1 MLTLNRTVLDT
12 FLKYFRCEVEQSNGH
27 SKLPAHVNL
36 PVAMATKF
44 KRRGSDWAL
53 EGWDPN
59 VRRLSYKYTT
69 LIKGDYV
76 WLDLKS
82 GREFEVPIGA
92 VVKLCDSGQIQVVD
106 DEGNEHWISP
116 QNATNIKPMH
126 PTSIHGV
133 EDMIRLGDLN
143 EAGILRNL
151 LIRYREK
158 LIYTY
163 TGSILVAINPYQ
175 LLPIYTADQIRLYT
189 NKKIGEMPPHIFA
202 IADNCYF
209 NMQRNN
215 RDQCCIISGE
225 SGAGKTESTK
235 LILQFLAAISGQH
248 SWIEQQVLEANP
260 ILEAFGNAK
269 TIRNDNSS
277 RFGKYID
284 IHFNKRGAIEGA
296 KIEQYLLEKSRV
308 CRQAQDERNYHI
320 FYCMLKGMTADEKKK
335 LGLSKATDYTYLT
348 MGKCT
353 VCDGRDDMKE
363 YSNIRSAMKV
373 LMFTDKENWE
383 ISKLL
388 AAILHMGNLRYE
400 ARTYDNLDA
409 CEVVHSPHLTTA
421 ATLLEVDGKDLR
433 NCLTS
438 RTLIT
443 RGETVSTPLSMEQA
457 LDVRDAF
464 VKGIYGRL
472 FVWIVEKINAAIYKP
487 PSSQSKG
494 IRRSIGLLDI
504 FGFENF
510 TVNSFEQLCINFA
523 NENLQQFFVR
533 HVFKLEQEE
542 YNLENINWQHI
553 EFTDNQD
560 ALDMIAIKPMN
571 IISLIDEESR
581 FPKGTDSTMLN
592 KLNFQHKVNTNYIPP
607 KNNYETQF
615 GIQHFAGV
623 VYYETKGFLEKNR
636 DTLYGDIIQ
645 LVHSSKNKFI
655 KQIFQADVAMVTHTH
670 KIYSSMNKIIICNK
684 TNNGSGM
691 FSGGAFSCPAC
702 FYTHLSHFSLC
713 VCVCVCSLH
722 DHPASLQFLCGFAP
736 ASCLHLPSSTLPK
749 GAETRKRSP
758 TLSSQFKRSLELLM
772 RTLSVCQ
779 PFFVRCI
786 KPNEYKKPMLFDRD
800 LCVRQLRYSGMMET
814 IRIRRAGYPIR
825 YTFVEFVD
833 RYRVLMPG
841 VKPAYKQE
849 DLRGTCQRIAEA
861 VLGRDDDWQM
871 GKTKIFL
878 KDHHDMLLEIE
889 RDKAITDKVILIQ
902 KVVRGFKDRSN
913 FLRMRKSAVLIQK
926 TWRGYLCRKNYGA
939 MRAGFSR
946 LQALVRSRKLCASY
960 HVARQRITGFQG
972 HCRGFLVR
980 RAFRHRLWAVITIQ
994 AYTRGMIARRL
1005 YRRLRGEYRRR
1016 LEAEKMRLAEE
1027 TKLRNQMSAK
1037 RAKAE
1042 AERKH
1047 QERLTQLAKEDA
1059 EREKKEKEEARR
1071 KKELVEQMERAR
1083 MEPVNDSDMVD
1094 KMFGF
1099 LGTTSSF
1106 PGQEGQA
1113 PVGFE
1118 DLERTHRELEEED
1131 LDEALPLPEDDD
1143 EEDLSEYKFS
1153 KFAATYFQGTTTHT
1167 YVRRPLKQ
1175 PLLFHDDEGDQ
1186 LAALAV
1192 WITVLRFMGDLPEPK
1207 YHTAI
1212 SDGSEKIPVMTKIY
1226 ETLGKKTYKRELQ
1239 ALQGEGETPQSDS
1252 PRKNSLRHKLVSLTL
1267 KKKSKITEEVTK
1279 RLNDGEY
1286 GLHGNSMLEDRP
1298 TSNLEKLHFIIGNG
1312 ILRPGLRDEIYCQI
1326 CKQLSQNPSKSS
1338 HARGWI
1344 LISLC
1349 VGCFAPSD
1357 KFLKY
1362 LRNFISSGPP
1372 GYAPYCEERLRRTF
1386 VNGTRT
1392 QPPSWLELQAT
1403 KSKKPIM
1410 LPVTFMDGTTK
1421 TLLTDSATTAKEL
1434 CNTLADK
1441 ISLQDRFGFSLYIA
1455 LFDKVS
1461 SLGSGNDHVMDAVS
1475 QCEQYAKEQGAQERN
1490 APWRLFFRKEIFTPW
1505 HCAADDT
1512 VATNLIY
1519 QQTVRGVKFGE
1530 YRCDREDLAELAS
1543 QQYYVDYGSE
1553 VLLER
1558 LLSLIP
1564 SYIPDRE
1571 MSSSR
1576 TVEKW
1581 AHFIMAAHK
1590 KGIYTQKRFD
1600 PQKVKEEVVDFA
1612 RHKWPLLFSRFY
1624 EAFKFSGPSLPKN
1637 DLIVAVNWTGV
1648 YFVDEQEQ
1656 VLLELAF
1663 PEITAVSSS
1672 RGGKLQSQSFT
1683 LATIKGEEYT
1693 FTSNNA
1699 EDIRDLV
1706 VTFLEGL
1713 RKRSKFV
1720 VALQDSPNQ
1729 NGEPSTFLSFQKG
1742 DLILLDQDTGEQV
1755 LNSGWAHGVNERTNQ
1770 KGDFP
1775 ADSVYVLP
1783 TMTRPQQEIVALVT
1797 MTPDQRQQSVRVSQL
1812 MLPEGEDSVKPY
1824 TLEEFSYDYFRPPPK
1839 HTLSRVM
1846 VTKNRGKD
1854 KLWSCTREPL
1864 KQPLLKKVIHH
1875 EDLAQEACMAFIA
1888 VMKYMGDYPSKRTRS
1903 VNELT
1908 DQIFEGSLKAEPL
1921 KDEIFCQIIKQ
1932 LTDNH
1937 VKYSEEK
1944 GWELLWLCTGLFPPS
1959 NILLPHIQRF
1969 LQSKRQHPLSADCMH
1984 RLHKAL
1990 RNGSRKYPPHLVEVE
2005 AIQHKTTQIFH
2016 KVYFPDDTD
2025 EAFEV
2030 ESSTKA
2036 KDFCQNIST
2045 RLLLKSHEGF
2055 SLFVKIS
2062 DKVIS
2067 VPEGDFFFDFVR
2079 HLTDWIKK
2087 SRPAKDGMVPSL
2099 TYQVFF
2105 MKKLWTSTVPGKD
2118 SFADSIFHYYQE
2130 LPKYLRGYHKC
2141 SRDEVFQLAA
2151 LIYRVKFEDD
2161 KSHFPTI
2168 PKMLRELVP
2177 HDLIRQMSPDDWK
2190 RSVVAFFNKQAGKS
2204 REEAKLMFLK
2214 IIYKWQTFG
2223 SAFFEVKQTTE
2234 PNYPEI
2240 LLIAIN
2246 KHGVSLIDPKTKD
2259 ILITHPFTK
2268 ISNWSSGNTYFHITI
2283 GNLVRG
2289 SKLLCET
2296 SLGYKMDD
2304 LLTSYI
2310 SQMLTTMNKQRSGR
2324 GLNK

>member
-1 MLTLNRTVLDT
+1 MAGGLKLDDHCGPFQPTVSHLTYL
-12 FLKYFRCEVEQSNGH
+12 S
-27 SKLPAHVNL
+27 LPS
-36 PVAMATKF
+36 F
-44 KRRGSDWAL
+44 S
-53 EGWDPN
+53 
-59 VRRLSYKYTT
+59 S
-69 LIKGDYV
+69 
-76 WLDLKS
+76 
-82 GREFEVPIGA
+82 
-92 VVKLCDSGQIQVVD
+92 Q
-106 DEGNEHWISP
+106 EHWISP
-116 QNATNIKPMH
+116 QNASHIKPMH

-151 LIRYREK
+151 LIRYREH

-163 TGSILVAINPYQ
+163 TGSILVAVNPYQ
-175 LLPIYTADQIRLYT
+175 LLPIYSPEQIRLYT

-215 RDQCCIISGE
+215 KDQCCIISGE

-308 CRQAQDERNYHI
+308 CRQAQDERNYHV
-320 FYCMLKGMTADEKKK
+320 FYCMLRGMTMEQKKK
-335 LGLSKATDYTYLT
+335 LGLGKATDYNYLA
-348 MGKCT
+348 MGNCT
-353 VCDGRDDMKE
+353 TCDGRDDSKE
-363 YSNIRSAMKV
+363 YANIRSAMKV
-373 LMFTDKENWE
+373 LMFTDTENWE

-388 AAILHMGNLRYE
+388 AAILHMGNLKYE

-409 CEVVHSPHLTTA
+409 CEVVQSASLITA
-421 ATLLEVDGKDLR
+421 ASLLEVEPQDVM

-438 RTLIT
+438 RTIIT

-472 FVWIVEKINAAIYKP
+472 FVWIVEKINAAIYRP
-487 PSSQSKG
+487 PSQELKSV
-494 IRRSIGLLDI
+494 RRSIGLLDI

-571 IISLIDEESR
+571 IISLIDEESK
-581 FPKGTDSTMLN
+581 FPKGTDATMLH
-592 KLNFQHKVNTNYIPP
+592 KLNSQHKLNTNYIPP

-615 GIQHFAGV
+615 GINHFAGI

-636 DTLYGDIIQ
+636 DTLHGDIIQ

-655 KQIFQADVAMVTHTH
+655 KQIFQADVAMVRHL
-670 KIYSSMNKIIICNK
+670 
-684 TNNGSGM
+684 TND
-691 FSGGAFSCPAC
+691 
-702 FYTHLSHFSLC
+702 LS
-713 VCVCVCSLH
+713 
-722 DHPASLQFLCGFAP
+722 Q
-736 ASCLHLPSSTLPK
+736 
-749 GAETRKRSP
+749 KRSP

-786 KPNEYKKPMLFDRD
+786 KPNEYKKPMVSPAFLSQLLFSFLNGIIHRI
-800 LCVRQLRYSGMMET
+800 LCCFPPQ
-814 IRIRRAGYPIR
+814 
-825 YTFVEFVD
+825 
-833 RYRVLMPG
+833 
-841 VKPAYKQE
+841 
-849 DLRGTCQRIAEA
+849 
-861 VLGRDDDWQM
+861 
-871 GKTKIFL
+871 
-878 KDHHDMLLEIE
+878 DHHDMLLEIE

-902 KVVRGFKDRSN
+902 KVVRGFKDSKANLLRVGCSGVVSSCSLLQMRVG
-913 FLRMRKSAVLIQK
+913 FL
-926 TWRGYLCRKNYGA
+926 
-939 MRAGFSR
+939 R
-946 LQALVRSRKLCASY
+946 LQALYRSHKLHKQY
-960 HVARQRITGFQG
+960 HMARRRIIEFQAR
-972 HCRGFLVR
+972 CRGYLVR
-980 RAFRHRLWAVITIQ
+980 RAFRHRLWAVLTVQ
-994 AYTRGMIARRL
+994 AYARGMIARRL
-1005 YRRLRGEYRRR
+1005 Y
-1016 LEAEKMRLAEE
+1016 KP
-1027 TKLRNQMSAK
+1027 
-1037 RAKAE
+1037 
-1042 AERKH
+1042 
-1047 QERLTQLAKEDA
+1047 
-1059 EREKKEKEEARR
+1059 RR
-1071 KKELVEQMERAR
+1071 KKELLEKMERAR
-1083 MEPVNDSDMVD
+1083 NEPVNDSEMVD

-1099 LGTTSSF
+1099 LGTTSSL

-1113 PVGFE
+1113 PNGFE
-1118 DLERTHRELEEED
+1118 DLERAQKELEEED
-1131 LDEALPLPEDDD
+1131 LDAALPLPEEE
-1143 EEDLSEYKFS
+1143 EEDLSEYKFA

-1167 YVRRPLKQ
+1167 YIRRPLKQ
-1175 PLLFHDDEGDQ
+1175 PLLYHEDEGDQ
-1186 LAALAV
+1186 LVRQGRKTLEQGGLEQAWGAFHLKG
-1192 WITVLRFMGDLPEPK
+1192 TNLPLV
-1207 YHTAI
+1207 YTGVC
-1212 SDGSEKIPVMTKIY
+1212 SWF
-1226 ETLGKKTYKRELQ
+1226 R
-1239 ALQGEGETPQSDS
+1239 GE
-1252 PRKNSLRHKLVSLTL
+1252 HKSNVSGWQ
-1267 KKKSKITEEVTK
+1267 VTK
-1279 RLNDGEY
+1279 RLHDGEST
-1286 GLHGNSMLEDRP
+1286 LQGNSMLEDRP

-1312 ILRPGLRDEIYCQI
+1312 ILRPALRDEIYCQI
-1326 CKQLSQNPSKSS
+1326 CKQLTQNPSKSS

-1344 LISLC
+1344 LMSLC
-1349 VGCFAPSD
+1349 VGCFAPSE
-1357 KFLKY
+1357 KFVKY
-1362 LRNFISSGPP
+1362 LRNFINGGPP

-1386 VNGTRT
+1386 ANGTRT

-1434 CNTLADK
+1434 CNSLADK
-1441 ISLQDRFGFSLYIA
+1441 ISLKDRFGFSLYIA

-1505 HCAADDT
+1505 HNPSEDN

-1519 QQTVRGVKFGE
+1519 QQIVRGVKFGE
-1530 YRCDREDLAELAS
+1530 YRCDKEEDLAELAS

-1553 VLLER
+1553 MVLER
-1558 LLSLIP
+1558 LLNLIP

-1571 MSSSR
+1571 ITASK

-1581 AHFIMAAHK
+1581 AQLIIAAHK
-1590 KGIYTQKRFD
+1590 KGIYTQKRTD
-1600 PQKVKEEVVDFA
+1600 PKKVKEEVVDFA
-1612 RHKWPLLFSRFY
+1612 RFKWPLLFSRFY

-1637 DLIVAVNWTGV
+1637 DVIVAVNWTGV

-1656 VLLELAF
+1656 VLLELSF
-1663 PEITAVSSS
+1663 PEITA
-1672 RGGKLQSQSFT
+1672 LQGQSFT
-1683 LATIKGEEYT
+1683 LATIKADEYT

-1713 RKRSKFV
+1713 RKRSKYV
-1720 VALQDSPNQ
+1720 VTLQDNPNPEES
-1729 NGEPSTFLSFQKG
+1729 GFLSFLKG
-1742 DLILLDQDTGEQV
+1742 DLIVLDQDTGEHV
-1755 LNSGWAHGVNERTNQ
+1755 MNSGWANGFNERTKQ

-1775 ADSVYVLP
+1775 TDSVYVLP
-1783 TMTRPQQEIVALVT
+1783 TVTMPPLEIVVSCLT
-1797 MTPDQRQQSVRVSQL
+1797 EYLMQSPRRTSQ
-1812 MLPEGEDSVKPY
+1812 MAISDSEERVKPY

-1846 VTKNRGKD
+1846 ITKSRGKD
-1854 KLWSCTREPL
+1854 KLWCYTREPI
-1864 KQPLLKKVIHH
+1864 KQPLLKKILGS
-1875 EDLAQEACMAFIA
+1875 EELSQEACMAFIDILLLPGA
-1888 VMKYMGDYPSKRTRS
+1888 ALGQQDNRSDRQRAIRLFRDTSEAHRKPSQQPQEVGQCAALPVAS
-1903 VNELT
+1903 C
-1908 DQIFEGSLKAEPL
+1908 SLL
-1921 KDEIFCQIIKQ
+1921 G
-1932 LTDNH
+1932 LHNH
-1937 VKYSEEK
+1937 V
-1944 GWELLWLCTGLFPPS
+1944 LCP
-1959 NILLPHIQRF
+1959 Q
-1969 LQSKRQHPLSADCMH
+1969 
-1984 RLHKAL
+1984 
-1990 RNGSRKYPPHLVEVE
+1990 
-2005 AIQHKTTQIFH
+2005 
-2016 KVYFPDDTD
+2016 
-2025 EAFEV
+2025 
-2030 ESSTKA
+2030 
-2036 KDFCQNIST
+2036 
-2045 RLLLKSHEGF
+2045 
-2055 SLFVKIS
+2055 
-2062 DKVIS
+2062 VIS

-2087 SRPAKDGMVPSL
+2087 ARPAKDGIVPSL

-2105 MKKLWTSTVPGKD
+2105 MKKLWTNTTPGKD
-2118 SFADSIFHYYQE
+2118 SMADSIFHYYQE

-2141 SRDEVFQLAA
+2141 TREEVLQLAA

-2161 KSHFPTI
+2161 KSYFPSI
-2168 PKMLRELVP
+2168 PKLLKELVP
-2177 HDLIRQMSPDDWK
+2177 QDLVRQLSPDDWK
-2190 RSVVAFFNKQAGKS
+2190 RSIVAYYNKHAGKT
-2204 REEAKLMFLK
+2204 REEAKLAFLK
-2214 IIYKWQTFG
+2214 IIFKWPTFG

-2296 SLGYKMDD
+2296 SLVRRIKDYGTH
-2304 LLTSYI
+2304 LEQILTLAG
-2310 SQMLTTMNKQRSGR
+2310 QN
-2324 GLNK
+2324 

>member
-1 MLTLNRTVLDT
+1 LW
-12 FLKYFRCEVEQSNGH
+12 FQ
-27 SKLPAHVNL
+27 
-36 PVAMATKF
+36 
-44 KRRGSDWAL
+44 
-53 EGWDPN
+53 
-59 VRRLSYKYTT
+59 
-69 LIKGDYV
+69 GDYV
-76 WLDLKS
+76 WMDLKT
-82 GREFEVPIGA
+82 GREFDVPIGA

-116 QNATNIKPMH
+116 QNASHIKPMH

-151 LIRYREK
+151 LIRYREH

-163 TGSILVAINPYQ
+163 TGSILVAVNPYQ
-175 LLPIYTADQIRLYT
+175 LLPIYSPEQIRLYT

-215 RDQCCIISGE
+215 KDQCCIISGE

-308 CRQAQDERNYHI
+308 CRQAQDERNYHV
-320 FYCMLKGMTADEKKK
+320 FYCMLRGMTMEQKKK
-335 LGLSKATDYTYLT
+335 LGLGKATDYNYLA
-348 MGKCT
+348 MGNCT
-353 VCDGRDDMKE
+353 TCDGRDDSKE
-363 YSNIRSAMKV
+363 YANIRSAMKV
-373 LMFTDKENWE
+373 LMFTDTENWE

-388 AAILHMGNLRYE
+388 AAILHMGNLQYE

-409 CEVVHSPHLTTA
+409 CEVVQSASLITA
-421 ATLLEVDGKDLR
+421 ASLLEVDPQDVM

-438 RTLIT
+438 RTIIT

-472 FVWIVEKINAAIYKP
+472 FVWIVEKINAAIYRP
-487 PSSQSKG
+487 PSQELKSV
-494 IRRSIGLLDI
+494 RRSIGLLDI

-571 IISLIDEESR
+571 IISLIDEESK
-581 FPKGTDSTMLN
+581 FPKGTDATMLH
-592 KLNFQHKVNTNYIPP
+592 KLNSQHKLNTNYIPP

-615 GIQHFAGV
+615 GINHFAGI

-636 DTLYGDIIQ
+636 DTLHGDIIQ

-655 KQIFQADVAMVTHTH
+655 KQIFQADVAM
-670 KIYSSMNKIIICNK
+670 
-684 TNNGSGM
+684 
-691 FSGGAFSCPAC
+691 
-702 FYTHLSHFSLC
+702 
-713 VCVCVCSLH
+713 
-722 DHPASLQFLCGFAP
+722 
-736 ASCLHLPSSTLPK
+736 

-786 KPNEYKKPMLFDRD
+786 KPNEYKKPMLFDRE

-841 VKPAYKQE
+841 VKPAYKQG

-861 VLGRDDDWQM
+861 VLGKDDDWQI

-913 FLRMRKSAVLIQK
+913 FLKVRNSVLMIQRY
-926 TWRGYLCRKNYGA
+926 WRGHNCRKNYSA
-939 MRAGFSR
+939 MRIGFLR
-946 LQALVRSRKLCASY
+946 LQALYRSRKLHKQY
-960 HVARQRITGFQG
+960 HMARRRIIEFQAQ
-972 HCRGFLVR
+972 CRGYLVR
-980 RAFRHRLWAVITIQ
+980 RAFRHRLWAVLTIQ
-994 AYTRGMIARRL
+994 AYARGMIARRL
-1005 YRRLRGEYRRR
+1005 YKRLRGEYHRR
-1016 LEAEKMRLAEE
+1016 LEAEKLRLAEE
-1027 TKLRNQMSAK
+1027 ERLRKEMSAK
-1037 RAKAE
+1037 KAKEE
-1042 AERKH
+1042 AEKKH
-1047 QERLTQLAKEDA
+1047 QVRLAQLAREDA
-1059 EREKKEKEEARR
+1059 EREVKEKEEARR
-1071 KKELVEQMERAR
+1071 KKELLEKMEKAR
-1083 MEPVNDSDMVD
+1083 NEPVNDSEMVD

-1099 LGTTSSF
+1099 LGTTSSL

-1113 PVGFE
+1113 PNGFE
-1118 DLERTHRELEEED
+1118 DLERAQKELEEED
-1131 LDEALPLPEDDD
+1131 LDAALPLPEEE
-1143 EEDLSEYKFS
+1143 EEDLSEYKFA

-1167 YVRRPLKQ
+1167 YIRRPLKQ
-1175 PLLFHDDEGDQ
+1175 PLLYHEDEGDQ

-1192 WITVLRFMGDLPEPK
+1192 WITILRFMGDLPEPK
-1207 YHTAI
+1207 YHTAM
-1212 SDGSEKIPVMTKIY
+1212 SDGGEKIPVMTKIY
-1226 ETLGKKTYKRELQ
+1226 ETLGKKTYKKELQ
-1239 ALQGEGETPQSDS
+1239 ALQGEGESTHIDGHK
-1252 PRKNSLRHKLVSLTL
+1252 KNSVRHKLVSLTL
-1267 KKKSKITEEVTK
+1267 KKKSKLTEEVTK
-1279 RLNDGEY
+1279 RLHDGEST
-1286 GLHGNSMLEDRP
+1286 LQGNSMLEDRP

-1312 ILRPGLRDEIYCQI
+1312 ILRPALRDEIYCQI
-1326 CKQLSQNPSKSS
+1326 CKQLTQNPSKSS

-1344 LISLC
+1344 LMSLC
-1349 VGCFAPSD
+1349 VGCFAPSE
-1357 KFLKY
+1357 KFVKY
-1362 LRNFISSGPP
+1362 LRNFINGGPP

-1386 VNGTRT
+1386 ANGTRT

-1434 CNTLADK
+1434 CNSLADK
-1441 ISLQDRFGFSLYIA
+1441 ISLKDRFGFSLYIA

-1505 HCAADDT
+1505 HNPSEDN

-1519 QQTVRGVKFGE
+1519 QQIVRGVKFGE
-1530 YRCDREDLAELAS
+1530 YRCDKEEDLAELAS

-1553 VLLER
+1553 MVLER
-1558 LLSLIP
+1558 LLNLIP

-1571 MSSSR
+1571 ITTSK

-1581 AHFIMAAHK
+1581 AQLIIAAHK
-1590 KGIYTQKRFD
+1590 KGIYTQKRAD
-1600 PQKVKEEVVDFA
+1600 PKKVKEEVVDFA
-1612 RHKWPLLFSRFY
+1612 RFKWPLLFSRFY

-1637 DLIVAVNWTGV
+1637 DVIVAVNWTGV

-1656 VLLELAF
+1656 VLLELSF

-1672 RGGKLQSQSFT
+1672 RGGKLQGQSFT
-1683 LATIKGEEYT
+1683 LATIKGDEYT

-1713 RKRSKFV
+1713 RKRSKYV
-1720 VALQDSPNQ
+1720 VTLQDNPNPV
-1729 NGEPSTFLSFQKG
+1729 GEESGFLSFLKG
-1742 DLILLDQDTGEQV
+1742 DLIVLDQDTGEHV
-1755 LNSGWAHGVNERTNQ
+1755 MSSGWANGFNERTKQ
-1770 KGDFP
+1770 RGDFP
-1775 ADSVYVLP
+1775 TDSVYVLP
-1783 TMTRPQQEIVALVT
+1783 TVTMPPLEIVALVT
-1797 MTPDQRQQSVRVSQL
+1797 MTPDQRQDVIRTSQL
-1812 MLPEGEDSVKPY
+1812 AISDSEERVKPY

-1846 VTKNRGKD
+1846 ITKSRGKD
-1854 KLWSCTREPL
+1854 KLWCYTREPI
-1864 KQPLLKKVIHH
+1864 KQPLLKKILGS
-1875 EDLAQEACMAFIA
+1875 EELSQEACMAFIDILPLPGGA
-1888 VMKYMGDYPSKRTRS
+1888 LGQQPILDSCLPPVLKYMGDYPSKRTRS

-1908 DQIFEGSLKAEPL
+1908 DQIFEGALKAEPL
-1921 KDEIFCQIIKQ
+1921 KDEVYCQTLKQ

-1937 VKYSEEK
+1937 IKYSEEK

-1959 NILLPHIQRF
+1959 NILLPHVQRF
-1969 LQSKRQHPLSADCMH
+1969 LQSRKHHPLAADCIQ
-1984 RLHKAL
+1984 RLQKAL

-2036 KDFCQNIST
+2036 KDFCQNISN
-2045 RLLLKSHEGF
+2045 RLLLKSSEGF

-2087 SRPAKDGMVPSL
+2087 ARPAKDGIVPSL

-2105 MKKLWTSTVPGKD
+2105 MKKLWTNTTPGKD
-2118 SFADSIFHYYQE
+2118 SMADSIFHYYQE

-2141 SRDEVFQLAA
+2141 TREEVLQLAA

-2161 KSHFPTI
+2161 KSYFPSI
-2168 PKMLRELVP
+2168 PKLLKEMVP
-2177 HDLIRQMSPDDWK
+2177 QDLIRQLSPDDWK
-2190 RSVVAFFNKQAGKS
+2190 RSIVAYYNKHAGKT
-2204 REEAKLMFLK
+2204 REEAKLAFLK
-2214 IIYKWQTFG
+2214 IIFKWPTFG

-2296 SLGYKMDD
+2296 SLVRSVKDYWAQ
-2304 LLTSYI
+2304 LNQILT
-2310 SQMLTTMNKQRSGR
+2310 LAGK
-2324 GLNK
+2324 

>member
-1 MLTLNRTVLDT
+1 MVIL
-12 FLKYFRCEVEQSNGH
+12 QQ
-27 SKLPAHVNL
+27 
-36 PVAMATKF
+36 
-44 KRRGSDWAL
+44 
-53 EGWDPN
+53 
-59 VRRLSYKYTT
+59 
-69 LIKGDYV
+69 GDYV
-76 WLDLKS
+76 WLDSKS
-82 GREFEVPIGA
+82 GREFEVPVGA
-92 VVKLCDSGQIQVVD
+92 VVKLCDSGQIQVLD

-151 LIRYREK
+151 LIRYTDK

-163 TGSILVAINPYQ
+163 TGSILVAVNPYQ

-308 CRQAQDERNYHI
+308 CRQAHDERNYHV
-320 FYCMLKGMTADEKKK
+320 FYCMLKGMTAEEKKK

-409 CEVVHSPHLTTA
+409 CEVVRSPHLTTA
-421 ATLLEVDGKDLR
+421 ATLLEVDGKDLM

-487 PSSQSKG
+487 TSSQPKAL
-494 IRRSIGLLDI
+494 RRSIGLLDI

-581 FPKGTDSTMLN
+581 FPRGTDTTMLN
-592 KLNFQHKVNTNYIPP
+592 KLNFQHKLNTYYIPP
-607 KNNYETQF
+607 KNSHETQF

-623 VYYETKGFLEKNR
+623 VFYETRGFLEKNR

-655 KQIFQADVAMVTHTH
+655 KQIFQADVAM
-670 KIYSSMNKIIICNK
+670 
-684 TNNGSGM
+684 
-691 FSGGAFSCPAC
+691 
-702 FYTHLSHFSLC
+702 
-713 VCVCVCSLH
+713 
-722 DHPASLQFLCGFAP
+722 
-736 ASCLHLPSSTLPK
+736 

-786 KPNEYKKPMLFDRD
+786 KPNEYKKPMLFDRE

-913 FLRMRKSAVLIQK
+913 FLKMRKSAVVIQK
-926 TWRGYLCRKNYGA
+926 TWRGYHCRKNYGA

-960 HVARQRITGFQG
+960 HIARQRITGFQG
-972 HCRGFLVR
+972 RCRGFLVR

-994 AYTRGMIARRL
+994 AHTRGMIARRL
-1005 YRRLRGEYRRR
+1005 YKRLKGEYRRR

-1047 QERLTQLAKEDA
+1047 QERLAQLAKEDA

-1071 KKELVEQMERAR
+1071 KKEMVEQMEKAR
-1083 MEPVNDSDMVD
+1083 QEPVNDSDMVD

-1099 LGTTSSF
+1099 LGTTASF

-1113 PVGFE
+1113 PAGFE

-1131 LDEALPLPEDDD
+1131 LDEALPLPEDDE
-1143 EEDLSEYKFS
+1143 EEDLSEYKFA
-1153 KFAATYFQGTTTHT
+1153 KFSATYFQGTTTHT

-1175 PLLFHDDEGDQ
+1175 PLLFQDDEGDQ

-1239 ALQGEGETPQSDS
+1239 ALQGEGETPHTDS
-1252 PRKNSLRHKLVSLTL
+1252 HKKNSVRHKLVSLTL

-1312 ILRPGLRDEIYCQI
+1312 ILRPALRDEIYCQI

-1357 KFLKY
+1357 KFVKY

-1421 TLLTDSATTAKEL
+1421 TLLTDSATTAMEL
-1434 CNTLADK
+1434 CSALSDK
-1441 ISLQDRFGFSLYIA
+1441 INLRDRFGFSLYIA

-1461 SLGSGNDHVMDAVS
+1461 SLGSGTDHVMDAVS

-1505 HCAADDT
+1505 HNPMDDQ

-1530 YRCDREDLAELAS
+1530 YRCDRDDLAELAS

-1553 VLLER
+1553 ILLER

-1571 MSSSR
+1571 ISTSR

-1581 AHFIMAAHK
+1581 AHLIMAAHK

-1624 EAFKFSGPSLPKN
+1624 EAFKFSGPVLPKN

-1656 VLLELAF
+1656 VLLELSF

-1683 LATIKGEEYT
+1683 LATIKGDEYT

-1720 VALQDSPNQ
+1720 VALQDNPSPA
-1729 NGEPSTFLSFQKG
+1729 GEESTFLSFLKG
-1742 DLILLDQDTGEQV
+1742 DLILLDQDSGEQV
-1755 LNSGWAHGVNERTNQ
+1755 LNSGWAHGVNGRTNQ

-1775 ADSVYVLP
+1775 ADCVYVLP
-1783 TMTRPQQEIVALVT
+1783 CMTRPQQEIVALVT
-1797 MTPDQRQQSVRVSQL
+1797 MTPDQRQESVRVSQIL
-1812 MLPEGEDSVKPY
+1812 LPESDDRIKPY

-1854 KLWSCTREPL
+1854 KMWSCTREPL
-1864 KQPLLKKVIHH
+1864 KLPLLKKVVNH
-1875 EDLAQEACMAFIA
+1875 EELAQDACMAFIA
-1888 VMKYMGDYPSKRTRS
+1888 MMKYMGDYPSKRTRS

-1908 DQIFEGSLKAEPL
+1908 DQIFEGALKAEPL
-1921 KDEIFCQIIKQ
+1921 KDEIYCQVIKQ

-1959 NILLPHIQRF
+1959 NMLLPHIQRF
-1969 LQSKRQHPLSADCMH
+1969 LQSKKHHPLSGDCMQ

-2036 KDFCQNIST
+2036 KDFCLNIST
-2045 RLLLKSHEGF
+2045 RLLLKSPEGF

-2087 SRPAKDGMVPSL
+2087 SRPAKEGIVPSL

-2105 MKKLWTSTVPGKD
+2105 MKKLWTNTVPGKD

-2141 SRDEVFQLAA
+2141 SREEVFQLAA

-2177 HDLIRQMSPDDWK
+2177 QDLIRQMSPDDWK
-2190 RSVVAFFNKQAGKS
+2190 RSVVAYFNKQAGKS

-2214 IIYKWQTFG
+2214 IIFKWPTFG

-2234 PNYPEI
+2234 PNFPEI

-2246 KHGVSLIDPKTKD
+2246 KHGISLIDPKTKD
-2259 ILITHPFTK
+2259 ILTTHPFTK

-2310 SQMLTTMNKQRSGR
+2310 SQMLTTMNRQRPGR
-2324 GLNK
+2324 GHSK

>member
-1 MLTLNRTVLDT
+1 
-12 FLKYFRCEVEQSNGH
+12 
-27 SKLPAHVNL
+27 
-36 PVAMATKF
+36 
-44 KRRGSDWAL
+44 
-53 EGWDPN
+53 
-59 VRRLSYKYTT
+59 
-69 LIKGDYV
+69 
-76 WLDLKS
+76 
-82 GREFEVPIGA
+82 
-92 VVKLCDSGQIQVVD
+92 
-106 DEGNEHWISP
+106 
-116 QNATNIKPMH
+116 
-126 PTSIHGV
+126 
-133 EDMIRLGDLN
+133 
-143 EAGILRNL
+143 
-151 LIRYREK
+151 
-158 LIYTY
+158 
-163 TGSILVAINPYQ
+163 
-175 LLPIYTADQIRLYT
+175 
-189 NKKIGEMPPHIFA
+189 
-202 IADNCYF
+202 
-209 NMQRNN
+209 
-215 RDQCCIISGE
+215 
-225 SGAGKTESTK
+225 
-235 LILQFLAAISGQH
+235 
-248 SWIEQQVLEANP
+248 
-260 ILEAFGNAK
+260 
-269 TIRNDNSS
+269 
-277 RFGKYID
+277 
-284 IHFNKRGAIEGA
+284 
-296 KIEQYLLEKSRV
+296 
-308 CRQAQDERNYHI
+308 
-320 FYCMLKGMTADEKKK
+320 
-335 LGLSKATDYTYLT
+335 
-348 MGKCT
+348 
-353 VCDGRDDMKE
+353 
-363 YSNIRSAMKV
+363 
-373 LMFTDKENWE
+373 
-383 ISKLL
+383 
-388 AAILHMGNLRYE
+388 
-400 ARTYDNLDA
+400 
-409 CEVVHSPHLTTA
+409 
-421 ATLLEVDGKDLR
+421 
-433 NCLTS
+433 
-438 RTLIT
+438 
-443 RGETVSTPLSMEQA
+443 
-457 LDVRDAF
+457 
-464 VKGIYGRL
+464 
-472 FVWIVEKINAAIYKP
+472 
-487 PSSQSKG
+487 
-494 IRRSIGLLDI
+494 
-504 FGFENF
+504 
-510 TVNSFEQLCINFA
+510 
-523 NENLQQFFVR
+523 
-533 HVFKLEQEE
+533 
-542 YNLENINWQHI
+542 
-553 EFTDNQD
+553 
-560 ALDMIAIKPMN
+560 
-571 IISLIDEESR
+571 
-581 FPKGTDSTMLN
+581 MLN
-592 KLNFQHKVNTNYIPP
+592 KLNFQHKLNSNYIPP
-607 KNNYETQF
+607 KNNHETQF
-615 GIQHFAGV
+615 GIHHFAGV
-623 VYYETKGFLEKNR
+623 VYYETRGFLEKNR

-655 KQIFQADVAMVTHTH
+655 KQIFQADVAM
-670 KIYSSMNKIIICNK
+670 
-684 TNNGSGM
+684 
-691 FSGGAFSCPAC
+691 
-702 FYTHLSHFSLC
+702 
-713 VCVCVCSLH
+713 
-722 DHPASLQFLCGFAP
+722 
-736 ASCLHLPSSTLPK
+736 

-849 DLRGTCQRIAEA
+849 DLKGTCQRISEV

-913 FLRMRKSAVLIQK
+913 FLKMRKSAVLIQK
-926 TWRGYLCRKNYGA
+926 TWRGYQCRKNYGA

-960 HVARQRITGFQG
+960 HVARRRIAYFQG
-972 HCRGFLVR
+972 RCRGFLVR
-980 RAFRHRLWAVITIQ
+980 RAFRRRLQAVITIQ

-1005 YRRLRGEYRRR
+1005 YKRLRGEYHRR

-1027 TKLRNQMSAK
+1027 VKLRNQMSAK

-1042 AERKH
+1042 AERNH
-1047 QERLTQLAKEDA
+1047 QERLAQLAKEDA
-1059 EREKKEKEEARR
+1059 EREKKEREDAR
-1071 KKELVEQMERAR
+1071 KKKEMVEQMEKAR
-1083 MEPVNDSDMVD
+1083 LEPVNDSDMVD

-1099 LGTTSSF
+1099 LGTTSSL

-1113 PVGFE
+1113 PAGFE
-1118 DLERTHRELEEED
+1118 DLERTQLEEED
-1131 LDEALPLPEDDD
+1131 LDEALPLPEDE
-1143 EEDLSEYKFS
+1143 EEDLSEYKFA
-1153 KFAATYFQGTTTHT
+1153 KFAATYFQGTTSYT

-1192 WITVLRFMGDLPEPK
+1192 WITILRFMGDLPEPK

-1212 SDGSEKIPVMTKIY
+1212 TDGSEKIPVMTKIY

-1239 ALQGEGETPQSDS
+1239 ALQREGEIPQSDGHK
-1252 PRKNSLRHKLVSLTL
+1252 KNSVRHKLVSLTL

-1286 GLHGNSMLEDRP
+1286 SLHGNSMLEDRP

-1312 ILRPGLRDEIYCQI
+1312 ILRPALRDEIYCQI

-1357 KFLKY
+1357 KFVKY
-1362 LRNFISSGPP
+1362 LRNFISNGPP

-1386 VNGTRT
+1386 
-1392 QPPSWLELQAT
+1392 AT

-1421 TLLTDSATTAKEL
+1421 TLLADSATTAKEL
-1434 CNTLADK
+1434 CTALSDK
-1441 ISLQDRFGFSLYIA
+1441 VNLQDRFGFSLYIA

-1505 HCAADDT
+1505 HCPSDDLI
-1512 VATNLIY
+1512 ATNLIY
-1519 QQTVRGVKFGE
+1519 QQIIRGVKFGE
-1530 YRCDREDLAELAS
+1530 YRCDRDELAELAS
-1543 QQYYVDYGSE
+1543 QQYYIDYGSE

-1571 MSSSR
+1571 ISTSR

-1590 KGIYTQKRFD
+1590 KGIYAQKRFD

-1637 DLIVAVNWTGV
+1637 DLIIAVNWTGV

-1656 VLLELAF
+1656 VLLELSF

-1672 RGGKLQSQSFT
+1672 RGSKLQSQSFT
-1683 LATIKGEEYT
+1683 LATIKGDEYT

-1706 VTFLEGL
+1706 VFFLEGL
-1713 RKRSKFV
+1713 RKRSTV
-1720 VALQDSPNQ
+1720 CV
-1729 NGEPSTFLSFQKG
+1729 GEESTFLSFMKG
-1742 DLILLDQDTGEQV
+1742 DLIVLDQDTGEQV
-1755 LNSGWAHGVNERTNQ
+1755 LNSGWAHGVNERSKQ
-1770 KGDFP
+1770 RGDFP
-1775 ADSVYVLP
+1775 ADCVYVLP
-1783 TMTRPQQEIVALVT
+1783 TMIRPQQELVALVT
-1797 MTPDQRQQSVRVSQL
+1797 MTPAQRQESVRMSQL
-1812 MLPEGEDSVKPY
+1812 VLPESVDRVKPY
-1824 TLEEFSYDYFRPPPK
+1824 TLEEFSYDYFSCITGPPPK

-1864 KQPLLKKVIHH
+1864 KQPLLKKVVNH
-1875 EDLAQEACMAFIA
+1875 EDLSQEACLSFIDIL
-1888 VMKYMGDYPSKRTRS
+1888 KTYTGDYPSKRTRS

-1908 DQIFEGSLKAEPL
+1908 DQIFEAALKAEPL
-1921 KDEIFCQIIKQ
+1921 KDEIYSQIIKQ

-1937 VKYSEEK
+1937 IKYSEEK

-1959 NILLPHIQRF
+1959 NVLLPHIQRF
-1969 LQSKRQHPLSADCMH
+1969 LQSKKHHPLSGDCMQ

-2030 ESSTKA
+2030 ESSTRA

-2045 RLLLKSHEGF
+2045 RLLLKSAEGF

-2087 SRPAKDGMVPSL
+2087 SRPATKDGIIPCL

-2118 SFADSIFHYYQE
+2118 SFADSIFHFYQE

-2141 SRDEVFQLAA
+2141 SREEVFQLAA

-2177 HDLIRQMSPDDWK
+2177 QDLIRQMSPDDWK
-2190 RSVVAFFNKQAGKS
+2190 RSVVAYFNKQAGKS

-2214 IIYKWQTFG
+2214 IIYKWPTFG

-2234 PNYPEI
+2234 PNFPEI

-2246 KHGVSLIDPKTKD
+2246 KHGVSLIDPKTKVGASKVGPQGSPRKIKESFSVFGQD
-2259 ILITHPFTK
+2259 ILTTHPFTK

-2296 SLGYKMDD
+2296 SLEATELIRLLRPIGQPCSWGRTFAHQLWRMSLSPSASSDRTNSTANSSAASSDD
-2304 LLTSYI
+2304 PMEGPSNRYQCHPYVDEDEPSSEDDYL
-2310 SQMLTTMNKQRSGR
+2310 
-2324 GLNK
+2324 

>member
-1 MLTLNRTVLDT
+1 M
-12 FLKYFRCEVEQSNGH
+12 
-27 SKLPAHVNL
+27 
-36 PVAMATKF
+36 
-44 KRRGSDWAL
+44 
-53 EGWDPN
+53 
-59 VRRLSYKYTT
+59 
-69 LIKGDYV
+69 
-76 WLDLKS
+76 DLKT
-82 GREFEVPIGA
+82 GREFDVPIGA

-116 QNATNIKPMH
+116 QNASHIKPMH

-151 LIRYREK
+151 LIRYREH

-163 TGSILVAINPYQ
+163 TGSILVAVNPYQ
-175 LLPIYTADQIRLYT
+175 LLPIYSPEQIRLYT

-215 RDQCCIISGE
+215 KDQCCIISGE

-308 CRQAQDERNYHI
+308 CRQAQDERNYHV
-320 FYCMLKGMTADEKKK
+320 FYCMLRGMTMEQKKK
-335 LGLSKATDYTYLT
+335 LGLGKATDYNYLA
-348 MGKCT
+348 MGNCT
-353 VCDGRDDMKE
+353 TCDGRDDSKE
-363 YSNIRSAMKV
+363 YANIRSAMKV
-373 LMFTDKENWE
+373 LMFTDTENWE

-388 AAILHMGNLRYE
+388 ASILHMGNLQYE

-409 CEVVHSPHLTTA
+409 CEVVQSASLITA
-421 ATLLEVDGKDLR
+421 ASLLEVDPQDVM

-438 RTLIT
+438 RTIIT

-472 FVWIVEKINAAIYKP
+472 FVWIVEKINAAIYRP
-487 PSSQSKG
+487 PSQELKSV
-494 IRRSIGLLDI
+494 RRSIGLLDI

-571 IISLIDEESR
+571 IISLIDEESK
-581 FPKGTDSTMLN
+581 FPKGTDATMLH
-592 KLNFQHKVNTNYIPP
+592 KLNSQHKLNTNYIPP

-615 GIQHFAGV
+615 GINHFAGI

-636 DTLYGDIIQ
+636 DTLHGDIIQ

-655 KQIFQADVAMVTHTH
+655 KQIFQADVAM
-670 KIYSSMNKIIICNK
+670 
-684 TNNGSGM
+684 
-691 FSGGAFSCPAC
+691 
-702 FYTHLSHFSLC
+702 
-713 VCVCVCSLH
+713 
-722 DHPASLQFLCGFAP
+722 
-736 ASCLHLPSSTLPK
+736 

-786 KPNEYKKPMLFDRD
+786 KPNEYKKPMLFDRE

-841 VKPAYKQE
+841 VKPAYKQG

-861 VLGRDDDWQM
+861 VLGKDDDWQI

-913 FLRMRKSAVLIQK
+913 FLKVRNSVLMIQRY
-926 TWRGYLCRKNYGA
+926 WRGHNCRKNYGA
-939 MRAGFSR
+939 MRIGFLR
-946 LQALVRSRKLCASY
+946 LQALYRSRKLHKQY
-960 HVARQRITGFQG
+960 HMARRRIIEFQAR
-972 HCRGFLVR
+972 CRGYLVR
-980 RAFRHRLWAVITIQ
+980 RAFRHRLWAVLTVQ
-994 AYTRGMIARRL
+994 AYARGMIARRL
-1005 YRRLRGEYRRR
+1005 YKRLRGEYHRR
-1016 LEAEKMRLAEE
+1016 LEAEKLRLAEE
-1027 TKLRNQMSAK
+1027 ERLRKEMSAK
-1037 RAKAE
+1037 KAKEE
-1042 AERKH
+1042 AEKKH
-1047 QERLTQLAKEDA
+1047 QVRLAQLAREDA
-1059 EREKKEKEEARR
+1059 EREVKEKEEARR
-1071 KKELVEQMERAR
+1071 KKELLEKMEKAR
-1083 MEPVNDSDMVD
+1083 NEPVNDSEMVD

-1099 LGTTSSF
+1099 LGTTSSL

-1113 PVGFE
+1113 PNGFE
-1118 DLERTHRELEEED
+1118 DLERAQKELEEED
-1131 LDEALPLPEDDD
+1131 LDAALPLPEEE
-1143 EEDLSEYKFS
+1143 EEDLSEYKFA

-1167 YVRRPLKQ
+1167 YIRRPLKQ
-1175 PLLFHDDEGDQ
+1175 PLLYHEDEGDQ

-1192 WITVLRFMGDLPEPK
+1192 WITILRFMGDLPEPK
-1207 YHTAI
+1207 YHTAM
-1212 SDGSEKIPVMTKIY
+1212 SDGGEKIPVMTKIY
-1226 ETLGKKTYKRELQ
+1226 ETLGKKTYKKELQ
-1239 ALQGEGETPQSDS
+1239 ALQGEGESTHIDGHK
-1252 PRKNSLRHKLVSLTL
+1252 KNSVRHKLVSLTL
-1267 KKKSKITEEVTK
+1267 KKKSKLTEEVTK
-1279 RLNDGEY
+1279 RLHDGEST
-1286 GLHGNSMLEDRP
+1286 LQGNSMLEDRP

-1312 ILRPGLRDEIYCQI
+1312 ILRPALRDEIYCQI
-1326 CKQLSQNPSKSS
+1326 CKQLTQNPSKSS

-1344 LISLC
+1344 LMSLC
-1349 VGCFAPSD
+1349 VGCFAPSE
-1357 KFLKY
+1357 KFVKY
-1362 LRNFISSGPP
+1362 LRNFINGGPP

-1386 VNGTRT
+1386 ANGTRT

-1434 CNTLADK
+1434 CNSLADK
-1441 ISLQDRFGFSLYIA
+1441 ISLKDRFGFSLYIA

-1505 HCAADDT
+1505 HNPSEDN

-1519 QQTVRGVKFGE
+1519 QQIVRGVKFGE
-1530 YRCDREDLAELAS
+1530 YRCDKEEDLAELAS

-1553 VLLER
+1553 MVLER
-1558 LLSLIP
+1558 LLNLIP

-1571 MSSSR
+1571 ITASK

-1581 AHFIMAAHK
+1581 AQLIIAAHK
-1590 KGIYTQKRFD
+1590 KGIYTQKRAD
-1600 PQKVKEEVVDFA
+1600 PKKVKEEVVDFA
-1612 RHKWPLLFSRFY
+1612 RFKWPLLFSRFY

-1637 DLIVAVNWTGV
+1637 DVIVAVNWTGV

-1656 VLLELAF
+1656 VLLELSF

-1672 RGGKLQSQSFT
+1672 RGGKLQGQSFT
-1683 LATIKGEEYT
+1683 LATIKGDEYT

-1713 RKRSKFV
+1713 RKRSKYV
-1720 VALQDSPNQ
+1720 VTLQDNPNPV
-1729 NGEPSTFLSFQKG
+1729 GEESGFLSFLKG
-1742 DLILLDQDTGEQV
+1742 DLIVLDQDTGEHV
-1755 LNSGWAHGVNERTNQ
+1755 MNSGWANGFNERTKQ
-1770 KGDFP
+1770 RGDFP
-1775 ADSVYVLP
+1775 TDSVYVLP
-1783 TMTRPQQEIVALVT
+1783 TVTMPPLEIVALVT
-1797 MTPDQRQQSVRVSQL
+1797 MTPDQRQDVIRTSQL
-1812 MLPEGEDSVKPY
+1812 AISDSEERVKPY

-1846 VTKNRGKD
+1846 ITKSRGKD
-1854 KLWSCTREPL
+1854 KLWCYTREPI
-1864 KQPLLKKVIHH
+1864 KQPLLKKILGS
-1875 EDLAQEACMAFIA
+1875 EELSQEACMAFIA
-1888 VMKYMGDYPSKRTRS
+1888 VLKYMGDYPSKRTRS

-1908 DQIFEGSLKAEPL
+1908 DQIFEGALKAEPL
-1921 KDEIFCQIIKQ
+1921 KDEIYCQTLKQ

-1937 VKYSEEK
+1937 IKYSEEK

-1959 NILLPHIQRF
+1959 NILLPHVQRF
-1969 LQSKRQHPLSADCMH
+1969 LQSRKHHPLAADCIQ
-1984 RLHKAL
+1984 RLQKAL

-2036 KDFCQNIST
+2036 KDFCQNISN
-2045 RLLLKSHEGF
+2045 RLLLKSSEGF

-2087 SRPAKDGMVPSL
+2087 ARPAKDGIVPSL

-2105 MKKLWTSTVPGKD
+2105 MKKLWTNTTPGKD
-2118 SFADSIFHYYQE
+2118 SMADSIFHYYQE

-2141 SRDEVFQLAA
+2141 TREEVLQLAA

-2161 KSHFPTI
+2161 KSYFPSI
-2168 PKMLRELVP
+2168 PKLLKELVP
-2177 HDLIRQMSPDDWK
+2177 QDLIRQLSPDDWK
-2190 RSVVAFFNKQAGKS
+2190 RSIVAYYNKHAGKT
-2204 REEAKLMFLK
+2204 REEAKLAFLK
-2214 IIYKWQTFG
+2214 IIFKWPTFG

-2310 SQMLTTMNKQRSGR
+2310 SQMLTAMSKQRSAKG
-2324 GLNK
+2324 GK

>member
-1 MLTLNRTVLDT
+1 M
-12 FLKYFRCEVEQSNGH
+12 
-27 SKLPAHVNL
+27 
-36 PVAMATKF
+36 
-44 KRRGSDWAL
+44 
-53 EGWDPN
+53 
-59 VRRLSYKYTT
+59 
-69 LIKGDYV
+69 
-76 WLDLKS
+76 DLKT
-82 GREFEVPIGA
+82 GREFDVPIGA

-106 DEGNEHWISP
+106 DEDNEHWISP
-116 QNATNIKPMH
+116 QNASHIKPMH

-151 LIRYREK
+151 LIRYREH

-163 TGSILVAINPYQ
+163 TGSILVAVNPYQ
-175 LLPIYTADQIRLYT
+175 LLPIYSPEQIRLYT

-215 RDQCCIISGE
+215 KDQCCIISGE

-308 CRQAQDERNYHI
+308 CRQAQDERNYHV
-320 FYCMLKGMTADEKKK
+320 FYCMLRGMTMEQKKK
-335 LGLSKATDYTYLT
+335 LGLGKATDYNYLA
-348 MGKCT
+348 MGNCT
-353 VCDGRDDMKE
+353 TCDGRDDSKE
-363 YSNIRSAMKV
+363 YANIRSAMKV
-373 LMFTDKENWE
+373 LMFTDTENWE

-388 AAILHMGNLRYE
+388 AAILHMGNLQYE

-409 CEVVHSPHLTTA
+409 CEVVQSASLITA
-421 ATLLEVDGKDLR
+421 ASLLEVDPQDVM

-438 RTLIT
+438 RTIIT

-472 FVWIVEKINAAIYKP
+472 FVWIVEKINAAIYRP
-487 PSSQSKG
+487 PSQELKSV
-494 IRRSIGLLDI
+494 RRSIGLLDI

-571 IISLIDEESR
+571 IISLIDEESK
-581 FPKGTDSTMLN
+581 FPKGTDATMLH
-592 KLNFQHKVNTNYIPP
+592 KLNSQHKLNTNYIPP

-615 GIQHFAGV
+615 GINHFAGI

-636 DTLYGDIIQ
+636 DTLHGDIIQ

-655 KQIFQADVAMVTHTH
+655 KQIFQADVAM
-670 KIYSSMNKIIICNK
+670 
-684 TNNGSGM
+684 
-691 FSGGAFSCPAC
+691 
-702 FYTHLSHFSLC
+702 
-713 VCVCVCSLH
+713 
-722 DHPASLQFLCGFAP
+722 
-736 ASCLHLPSSTLPK
+736 

-786 KPNEYKKPMLFDRD
+786 KPNEYKKPMLFDRE

-841 VKPAYKQE
+841 VKPAYKQG

-861 VLGRDDDWQM
+861 VLGKDDDWQI

-913 FLRMRKSAVLIQK
+913 FLKVRNSVLMIQRY
-926 TWRGYLCRKNYGA
+926 WRGHNCRKNYGA
-939 MRAGFSR
+939 MRIGFLR
-946 LQALVRSRKLCASY
+946 LQALYRSRKLHKQY
-960 HVARQRITGFQG
+960 HMARRRIIEFQAR
-972 HCRGFLVR
+972 CRGYLVR
-980 RAFRHRLWAVITIQ
+980 RAFRHRLWAVLTVQ
-994 AYTRGMIARRL
+994 AYARGMIARRL
-1005 YRRLRGEYRRR
+1005 YKRLRGEYHRR
-1016 LEAEKMRLAEE
+1016 LEAEKLRLAEE
-1027 TKLRNQMSAK
+1027 ERLRKEMSAK
-1037 RAKAE
+1037 KAKEE
-1042 AERKH
+1042 AEKKH
-1047 QERLTQLAKEDA
+1047 QVRLAQLAREDA
-1059 EREKKEKEEARR
+1059 EREVKEKEEARR
-1071 KKELVEQMERAR
+1071 KKELLEKMEKAR
-1083 MEPVNDSDMVD
+1083 NEPVNDSEMVD

-1099 LGTTSSF
+1099 LGTTSSL

-1113 PVGFE
+1113 PNGFE
-1118 DLERTHRELEEED
+1118 DLERAQKELEEED
-1131 LDEALPLPEDDD
+1131 LDAALPLPEEE
-1143 EEDLSEYKFS
+1143 EEDLSEYKFA

-1167 YVRRPLKQ
+1167 YIRRPLKQ
-1175 PLLFHDDEGDQ
+1175 PLLYHEDEGDQ

-1192 WITVLRFMGDLPEPK
+1192 WITILRFMGDLPEPK
-1207 YHTAI
+1207 YHTAM
-1212 SDGSEKIPVMTKIY
+1212 SDGGEKIPVMTKIY
-1226 ETLGKKTYKRELQ
+1226 ETLGKKTYKKELQ
-1239 ALQGEGETPQSDS
+1239 ALQGEGESTHIDGHKKSS
-1252 PRKNSLRHKLVSLTL
+1252 VRHKLVSLTL
-1267 KKKSKITEEVTK
+1267 KKKSKLTEEVTK
-1279 RLNDGEY
+1279 RLHDGEST
-1286 GLHGNSMLEDRP
+1286 LQGNSMLEDRP

-1312 ILRPGLRDEIYCQI
+1312 ILRPALRDEIYCQI
-1326 CKQLSQNPSKSS
+1326 CKQLTQNPSKSS

-1344 LISLC
+1344 LMSLC
-1349 VGCFAPSD
+1349 VGCFAPSE
-1357 KFLKY
+1357 KFVKY
-1362 LRNFISSGPP
+1362 LRNFINGGPP

-1386 VNGTRT
+1386 ANGTRT

-1434 CNTLADK
+1434 CNSLADK
-1441 ISLQDRFGFSLYIA
+1441 ISLKDRFGFSLYIA

-1505 HCAADDT
+1505 HNPSEDN

-1519 QQTVRGVKFGE
+1519 QQVVRGVKFGE
-1530 YRCDREDLAELAS
+1530 YRCDKEEDLAELAS

-1553 VLLER
+1553 MVLER
-1558 LLSLIP
+1558 LLNLIP

-1571 MSSSR
+1571 ITASK

-1581 AHFIMAAHK
+1581 AQLIIAAHK
-1590 KGIYTQKRFD
+1590 KGIYTQKRQD
-1600 PQKVKEEVVDFA
+1600 PKKVKEEVVDFA
-1612 RHKWPLLFSRFY
+1612 RFKWPLLFSRFY

-1637 DLIVAVNWTGV
+1637 DVIVAVNWTGV

-1656 VLLELAF
+1656 VLLELSF

-1672 RGGKLQSQSFT
+1672 RGGKLQGQSFT
-1683 LATIKGEEYT
+1683 LATIKGDEYT

-1713 RKRSKFV
+1713 RKRSKYV
-1720 VALQDSPNQ
+1720 VTLQDNPNPV
-1729 NGEPSTFLSFQKG
+1729 GEESGFLSFLKG
-1742 DLILLDQDTGEQV
+1742 DLIVLDQDTGEQV
-1755 LNSGWAHGVNERTNQ
+1755 MNSGWANGFNERTKQ
-1770 KGDFP
+1770 RGDFP
-1775 ADSVYVLP
+1775 TDSVYVLP
-1783 TMTRPQQEIVALVT
+1783 TVTMPPLEIVALVT
-1797 MTPDQRQQSVRVSQL
+1797 MTPDQRQDVIRTSQL
-1812 MLPEGEDSVKPY
+1812 AISDSEERVKPY

-1846 VTKNRGKD
+1846 ITKSRGKD
-1854 KLWSCTREPL
+1854 KLWCYTREPI
-1864 KQPLLKKVIHH
+1864 KQPLLKKILGS
-1875 EDLAQEACMAFIA
+1875 EELSQEACMAFIDIL
-1888 VMKYMGDYPSKRTRS
+1888 KYMGDYPSKRTRS

-1908 DQIFEGSLKAEPL
+1908 DQIFEGALKAEPL
-1921 KDEIFCQIIKQ
+1921 KDEIYCQTLKQ

-1937 VKYSEEK
+1937 IKYSEEK

-1959 NILLPHIQRF
+1959 NILLPHVQRF
-1969 LQSKRQHPLSADCMH
+1969 LQSRKHHPLAADCIQ
-1984 RLHKAL
+1984 RLQKAL

-2036 KDFCQNIST
+2036 KDFCQNISN
-2045 RLLLKSHEGF
+2045 RLLLKSSEGF

-2087 SRPAKDGMVPSL
+2087 ARPAKDGIVPSL

-2105 MKKLWTSTVPGKD
+2105 MKKLWTNTTPGKD
-2118 SFADSIFHYYQE
+2118 SMADSIFHYYQE

-2141 SRDEVFQLAA
+2141 TREEVLQLAS

-2161 KSHFPTI
+2161 KSYFPSI
-2168 PKMLRELVP
+2168 PKLLKELVP
-2177 HDLIRQMSPDDWK
+2177 QDLVRQLSPDDWK
-2190 RSVVAFFNKQAGKS
+2190 RSIVAYYNKHAGKT
-2204 REEAKLMFLK
+2204 REEAKLAFLK
-2214 IIYKWQTFG
+2214 IIFKWPTFG
-2223 SAFFEVKQTTE
+2223 SAFFEQTTE
-2234 PNYPEI
+2234 PNYPET

-2310 SQMLTTMNKQRSGR
+2310 SQMLTAMSKQRSAKGS
-2324 GLNK
+2324 K